1 MKDSYSSH
9 NECKKKLVHIMIR
22 RIVEFKLNGKIKI
35 TLGVGI
41 GFRLTGPAPAL
52 LTHAGLLSLASGLL
66 VLLLHS

>member
-1 MKDSYSSH
+1 
-9 NECKKKLVHIMIR
+9 MIR
-22 RIVEFKLNGKIKI
+22 RTVEFKLNGKIKI

>member
-1 MKDSYSSH
+1 
-9 NECKKKLVHIMIR
+9 MIR

-52 LTHAGLLSLASGLL
+52 LTHVCLRSVLIHHEINGVGLN
-66 VLLLHS
+66 